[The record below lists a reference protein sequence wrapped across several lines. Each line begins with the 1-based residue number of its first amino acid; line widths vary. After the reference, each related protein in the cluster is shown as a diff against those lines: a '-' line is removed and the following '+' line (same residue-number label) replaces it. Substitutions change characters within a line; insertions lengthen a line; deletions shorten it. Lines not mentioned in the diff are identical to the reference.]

1 MIDAIARIRFT
12 WDPAFVKCR
21 ATAYDLV
28 GRMLGEVSVELPEDV
43 RKRIWVARGG
53 GAQLR
58 IEEIA
63 EKHLRSMLELR
74 Y

>member
-1 MIDAIARIRFT
+1 MVDAVARIRFT
-12 WDPAFVKCR
+12 WDPQYIRCR
-21 ATAYDLV
+21 ASAYDV
-28 GRMLGEVSVELPEDV
+28 VDRMLGEVLVDLTEEV
-43 RKRIWVARGG
+43 RKRIWAARGA

-63 EKHLRSMLELR
+63 ERHLRSMLELR